1 MRAYLIIIFQVR
13 QQYVTEVPLSKHNN
27 VVKAFPSD
35 RTDQPF
41 GTSILP
47 RGAWRRLSVAN
58 AHRSKSPDED
68 IAIGLI
74 AIADQIV
81 GSPFPAEGFRNLICN
96 PFCGRMRCDAEPH
109 DLSPAVPHDQQSIE
123 QTKRDCRHDEQIHR
137 GDAVGVI
144 VEESLPSLGRRA
156 SSPGH
161 ILGHTCLPD
170 CDAELEQLSMD
181 PRRSPQR
188 ISNAHLADKL
198 AYVRGYSWSATT
210 TSRLPAPIRS
220 ETRAMP
226 TDDRIR
232 LDDRQRIASLG
243 KQSIE
248 ANKYQPIK
256 NTKGLPSRSGSPQNV
271 DLLPKH
277 PNLCL
282 QCWLALALGRR
293 VSRKSAC
300 KDRSSLGSISR
311 FVSARQL
318 DLIYD
323 RDRSLEGKDA
333 VGNRTNPLRVRFSL
347 RPIAPSPGCSRLS
360 AARLRRPKKRPQLGE
375 LEPSRRRRRAS
386 ARFKD
391 TPNDCPV
398 CSLVC

>member
-13 QQYVTEVPLSKHNN
+13 QQYVTEVPLSEHTN

-41 GTSILP
+41 GISILP
-47 RGAWRRLSVAN
+47 RGAWRRWSVAN
-58 AHRSKSPDED
+58 AHRSKSSDKD
-68 IAIGLI
+68 IAIGPI

-81 GSPFPAEGFRNLICN
+81 GSSFPAESFRDLICN
-96 PFCGRMRCDAEPH
+96 PFCGRMRCDAEPY
-109 DLSPAVPHDQQSIE
+109 DLSSAVPHDQQSIE

-137 GDAVGVI
+137 GDPIRMIAK
-144 VEESLPSLGRRA
+144 ESLPTLRRRA

-161 ILGHTCLPD
+161 ILGHTRLPD
-170 CDAELEQLSMD
+170 FDAELEQLSMD

-188 ISNAHLADKL
+188 ISNAHLVDKL
-198 AYVRGYSWSATT
+198 AYVRGCSWSATT

-220 ETRAMP
+220 EARAMP

-256 NTKGLPSRSGSPQNV
+256 NAKGLPSRSGSPQNV

-277 PNLCL
+277 PDLCL
-282 QCWLALALGRR
+282 QCC
-293 VSRKSAC
+293 SRSHQVDERPENQPAKIGPHSVAST
-300 KDRSSLGSISR
+300 DSSLLAKWI
-311 FVSARQL
+311 
-318 DLIYD
+318 
-323 RDRSLEGKDA
+323 
-333 VGNRTNPLRVRFSL
+333 
-347 RPIAPSPGCSRLS
+347 
-360 AARLRRPKKRPQLGE
+360 
-375 LEPSRRRRRAS
+375 
-386 ARFKD
+386 
-391 TPNDCPV
+391 
-398 CSLVC
+398 